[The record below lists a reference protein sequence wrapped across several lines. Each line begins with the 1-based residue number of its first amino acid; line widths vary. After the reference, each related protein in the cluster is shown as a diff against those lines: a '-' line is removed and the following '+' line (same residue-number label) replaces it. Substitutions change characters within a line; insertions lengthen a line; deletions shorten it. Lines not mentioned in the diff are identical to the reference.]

1 MTLQEIIRI
10 MTKVRHDQNLYI
22 FWRNVYRQEKRKAG
36 MNIQEYRLLKGA
48 AIVERLY
55 RKPL

>member
-1 MTLQEIIRI
+1 MMLQEIIRT

-36 MNIQEYRLLKGA
+36 MNIQEYQLLKRA
-48 AIVERLY
+48 AIVERLSI
-55 RKPL
+55 KPL

>member
-1 MTLQEIIRI
+1 MTLQEIIRT
-10 MTKVRHDQNLYI
+10 MTKVRHDTNLYI
-22 FWRNVYRQEKRKAG
+22 FWRNVYRQEKRKAD
-36 MNIQEYRLLKGA
+36 MDIQEYQLLKGA